1 MNKFDNY
8 HLVCLRTIPS
18 EKKTAFLIGKTRRDD
33 RKHFKKCQVHLF
45 KFECSRFFNLKP
57 YGGSF
62 TKSVHFQSMKN
73 QWRFLWKDQVKNFK
87 KVYGVTK
94 CNLKVFLF
102 WWEISLAHIKRGYS
116 GPGNAGGVCSSVA
129 SVMSGGSLYSHCLL
143 QYVLKFIM
151 SIQEIIIISQNIC
164 LKRINCVYF
173 VLIKLF
179 INLLPLCLGFP

>member
-1 MNKFDNY
+1 M
-8 HLVCLRTIPS
+8 
-18 EKKTAFLIGKTRRDD
+18 EKQDGMT

-129 SVMSGGSLYSHCLL
+129 YVISESFLNSQTCYTGWRQWLKTFMPYHAWHFAETMYSIKKEVICICCM
-143 QYVLKFIM
+143 YKIFVCTKFM
-151 SIQEIIIISQNIC
+151 Y
-164 LKRINCVYF
+164 K
-173 VLIKLF
+173 
-179 INLLPLCLGFP
+179 